1 MSQTLEKQLK
11 ILIIDD
17 ELAIRRYL
25 KTALTAYA
33 HNIIDVGTGKDGI
46 LQCVN
51 HQPDVIILDL
61 NLPDMTGVKVTEHIR
76 EWSDVP
82 IIILSV
88 QNQDTDKIEALDA
101 GADDYLTK
109 PFSMGELM
117 ARIRVALRHRKKEER
132 DPIFEVDTLTVDMG
146 KRQVMVDGQDIQL
159 SPTEYD
165 LLIVLVKYAGRVI
178 THRQLLKEIRG
189 TGYQTEIHLLRVH
202 ISNLR
207 SKLEKDATNPQYILT
222 EPGVGYRLRAD

>member
-25 KTALTAYA
+25 KTALTAYS
-33 HNIIDVGTGKDGI
+33 HNIIDTGTGEDGI
-46 LQCVN
+46 LQCAKY
-51 HQPDVIILDL
+51 QPDLIILDL
-61 NLPDMTGVKVTEHIR
+61 NLPDMTGVQVTERIR

-88 QNQDTDKIEALDA
+88 QNQDTDKIESLDA

-117 ARIRVALRHRKKEER
+117 ARIRVALRHRKKEEQS
-132 DPIFEVDTLTVDMG
+132 PVFEVEGLKIDMN
-146 KRQVMVDGQDIQL
+146 KRQVIVDSQDIQL

-202 ISNLR
+202 VSNLR
-207 SKLEKDATNPQYILT
+207 RKLEKDATNPQYILT